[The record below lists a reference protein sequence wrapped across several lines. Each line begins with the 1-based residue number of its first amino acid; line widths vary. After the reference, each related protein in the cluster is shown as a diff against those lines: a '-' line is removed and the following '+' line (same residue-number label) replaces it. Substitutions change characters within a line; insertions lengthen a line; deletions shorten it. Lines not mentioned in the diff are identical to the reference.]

1 MVVGLGFYGVFVFYV
16 VGFPDY
22 FVVDEIVKRQ
32 DDKEDGWEKD
42 DKRCEYRMTE
52 DVDSW
57 TVEMDC

>member
-1 MVVGLGFYGVFVFYV
+1 MFVFYV